1 MPADAWVKSRLVHKP
16 ARGNVFALLFGA
28 VALTGV
34 LAAVGMQT
42 LTGPVTTI
50 TRVTQKNI
58 AETQLL
64 MDARIIINA
73 AVAGTAG
80 GDADTDGFIEPVAY
94 VAAASGETP
103 PTNGGFLP
111 TTLGLSLTDPWGNK
125 YGYCVWDH
133 GSTNS
138 SANRITGD
146 NNATNTADQQPVIAL
161 ISAGPDRVFQTP
173 CPTYSA
179 GNIMDVQRAGDDIVQ
194 DFTYAQASANSNG
207 LWSLN
212 PSDQTKAELKS
223 SGAGGAP
230 QVANVSIDRDT
241 GIGEFLGITTDSIVA
256 KTDTI
261 DVQGGL
267 KLDSN
272 YQAASATC
280 TNAQEG
286 AIRYN
291 SGAGVKTL
299 EVCNGTDWI
308 PAGSDIWKLDGTNVH
323 LKDNANNVG
332 IGLDNPS
339 EKLDVSGNIK
349 ASGNLA
355 VGGTADVVGNFA
367 VNTDKFTINA
377 TNGDTLVAGNLGVT
391 GNGTVT
397 GTLGVTGAGTF
408 DSTVAVAGDF
418 TINTD
423 KFTVAATSGNTAI
436 AGTLGVG
443 GDVDVG
449 GGKFTIGAA
458 TGNTAVAGTLN
469 VTGDTALSA
478 NLAVTGNETVSG
490 TLSVTGNTAIDTNT
504 LYVDATANAVGIGTT
519 SPAAALDV
527 AGAIKVGSQNACDAG
542 GANNGTVRYESSTKK
557 FQICVDGTWNSISS
571 IDKLDDIGDVAIS
584 EVGTPSDNDVL
595 VWDASNSRW
604 VAKNIA
610 MVGPAQVSVAG
621 VDGSVQFKEGSDLA
635 ADDANFHYDN
645 TNNRLGLGTNTPGV
659 TLDVVGAASVS
670 GNLTVDTNT
679 LFVDATNN
687 MVGIGT
693 LAPASALDISGAVKL
708 GTQATCDAGGA
719 NDGTLRFNGTK
730 LQLCLSG
737 TWGSINSGGNGMAG
751 DVPDAIDCGTG
762 GYRRV
767 LYLQSTNA
775 TQYLY
780 QLVAGAAGIGMQVVY
795 SAADGSHVST
805 TNTAG
810 WANADGC
817 DGKSFATLTDEGR
830 SFYFMD
836 GQGAVGAGGAPQDA
850 TYITQT
856 PNLTLS
862 NEQALSTLATGIVK
876 VTTGTGVLSSGAV
889 DLSGAEATGT
899 LAAGRFPAL
908 TGDVTTS
915 AGSLATTIAANAVTS
930 GKIADGTIATIDLAD
945 GSVTLAKT
953 GGINTGKLLGR
964 SSAGAGA
971 AEELSV
977 GSGLSLSSGT
987 LSVSGVGASSITPDS
1002 LDFTEF
1008 KDAMAL
1014 DASTDIA
1021 TGAYTLSIT
1030 NDGTGNSLVVN
1041 DNGASDATPFVIDA
1055 SGNVGIGAP
1064 TPVAKLDI
1072 VGGARVGA
1080 DATCTAGKAGMLAW
1094 NSNALQVCLNTGS
1107 FATISSATGGA
1118 TASGADGS
1126 IQFATSGVL
1135 DSDPT
1140 NLYWDK
1146 ANHRLGIGMT
1156 TPRKAMDVNGYIVAR
1171 NRVTFANDG
1180 TTTSP
1185 IWNIDNNSDT
1195 LRIFR
1200 EPDMSTPGTVYMT
1213 INNSGYVGIGPA
1225 SATSPFHVAKTMTDT
1240 SGANYMAYKSLTVAP
1255 TADGTANYYA
1265 DYNVT
1270 TVTSDNVVNAVFGQ
1284 LNGASHTG
1292 AGAITN
1298 FVGGQNQ
1305 VYNSGTATV
1314 TYGYGGRNL
1323 YFNNAAGATTTSAFG
1338 ADNGIFANVDGPTIT
1353 NAYGAYN
1360 RAVAATGT
1368 TAATL
1373 VTNAFGAYNTTVNNG
1388 TGGITAAYGSYNAL
1402 SNNDAGAITSAYG
1415 AFGTVVNA
1423 LGGTITNGYGLLGR
1437 INNAGTGTIT
1447 TGKSLQL
1454 DMLNSGGGSIG
1465 TWYGLYIPA
1474 ISGTA
1479 PTTGRYP
1486 SMSPIPATIISQAMW
1501 GLGRAA
1507 PVNCWMFMPQVVLPL
1522 RLPMLA
1528 SNGVCRPVA
1537 IFPMPL

>member
-1 MPADAWVKSRLVHKP
+1 
-16 ARGNVFALLFGA
+16 
-28 VALTGV
+28 
-34 LAAVGMQT
+34 
-42 LTGPVTTI
+42 
-50 TRVTQKNI
+50 
-58 AETQLL
+58 
-64 MDARIIINA
+64 
-73 AVAGTAG
+73 
-80 GDADTDGFIEPVAY
+80 
-94 VAAASGETP
+94 
-103 PTNGGFLP
+103 
-111 TTLGLSLTDPWGNK
+111 
-125 YGYCVWDH
+125 
-133 GSTNS
+133 
-138 SANRITGD
+138 
-146 NNATNTADQQPVIAL
+146 
-161 ISAGPDRVFQTP
+161 
-173 CPTYSA
+173 
-179 GNIMDVQRAGDDIVQ
+179 
-194 DFTYAQASANSNG
+194 
-207 LWSLN
+207 
-212 PSDQTKAELKS
+212 
-223 SGAGGAP
+223 
-230 QVANVSIDRDT
+230 
-241 GIGEFLGITTDSIVA
+241 
-256 KTDTI
+256 
-261 DVQGGL
+261 
-267 KLDSN
+267 
-272 YQAASATC
+272 
-280 TNAQEG
+280 
-286 AIRYN
+286 
-291 SGAGVKTL
+291 
-299 EVCNGTDWI
+299 
-308 PAGSDIWKLDGTNVH
+308 
-323 LKDNANNVG
+323 
-332 IGLDNPS
+332 
-339 EKLDVSGNIK
+339 
-349 ASGNLA
+349 
-355 VGGTADVVGNFA
+355 
-367 VNTDKFTINA
+367 
-377 TNGDTLVAGNLGVT
+377 
-391 GNGTVT
+391 
-397 GTLGVTGAGTF
+397 
-408 DSTVAVAGDF
+408 
-418 TINTD
+418 
-423 KFTVAATSGNTAI
+423 
-436 AGTLGVG
+436 
-443 GDVDVG
+443 
-449 GGKFTIGAA
+449 
-458 TGNTAVAGTLN
+458 
-469 VTGDTALSA
+469 
-478 NLAVTGNETVSG
+478 
-490 TLSVTGNTAIDTNT
+490 
-504 LYVDATANAVGIGTT
+504 
-519 SPAAALDV
+519 
-527 AGAIKVGSQNACDAG
+527 
-542 GANNGTVRYESSTKK
+542 
-557 FQICVDGTWNSISS
+557 
-571 IDKLDDIGDVAIS
+571 
-584 EVGTPSDNDVL
+584 
-595 VWDASNSRW
+595 
-604 VAKNIA
+604 

-1270 TVTSDNVVNAVFGQ
+1270 TVTSDNVVNNVYGQ
-1284 LNGASHTG
+1284 LNFTNSTG
-1292 AGAITN
+1292 AATVSKLI
-1298 FVGGQNQ
+1298 GGQNQ
-1305 VYNSGTATV
+1305 VYNQGTSTV
-1314 TYGYGGRNL
+1314 SDGYAARNL
-1323 YFNNAAGATTTSAFG
+1323 YYNNAAGATTTSAYG
-1338 ADNGIFANVDGPTIT
+1338 ADNAAVANVDAPTIT
-1353 NAYGAYN
+1353 NAYGAIN
-1360 RAVAATGT
+1360 RATAGSGTTTGT
-1368 TAATL
+1368 LISNARGAYNY
-1373 VTNAFGAYNTTVNNG
+1373 VTNAG
-1388 TGGITAAYGSYNAL
+1388 TGIIDT
-1402 SNNDAGAITSAYG
+1402 AYG
-1415 AFGTVVNA
+1415 AYDYVINSNTGTINA
-1423 LGGTITNGYGLLGR
+1423 AVGSGGNVTNGGGGTITNGSGLLGR
-1437 INNAGTGTIT
+1437 IYNQGTGTIT

-1454 DMLNSGGGSIG
+1454 DMLNSGGGTIG
-1465 TWYGLYIPA
+1465 TWYGLYIAA

-1486 SMSPIPATIISQAMW
+1486 IYVADTGNNYFAGNVGIGTSSPSQLLDVYATGSPAIALTNASQQW
-1501 GLGRAA
+1501 GLQTRSDISNAFVIKNLTTPYNAFVITTDNNVGIGTTSPAA
-1507 PVNCWMFMPQVVLPL
+1507 KLTINNGANSMYDILRVYGSSTTAFGALGQTGTITVLSAPSTGTDTTSLQFHTSNAGAESAAMTILGSGNVGIGTTNPYNTLHVHTATDVNMLIRTGIADTTAARLHALKDDGTTYIPMELAASKFNFVNGNVGIGTTTPGTKLDVVQTGTTPALQVSGGTNPLMRIVDGTVIAKLQSTGGTEGLVGTESNHPFSIRTNNTQRIFVDTTGNVGIGTTGPVSKLD
-1522 RLPMLA
+1522 
-1528 SNGVCRPVA
+1528 VA
-1537 IFPMPL
+1537 GGARVGADATCTAAKA